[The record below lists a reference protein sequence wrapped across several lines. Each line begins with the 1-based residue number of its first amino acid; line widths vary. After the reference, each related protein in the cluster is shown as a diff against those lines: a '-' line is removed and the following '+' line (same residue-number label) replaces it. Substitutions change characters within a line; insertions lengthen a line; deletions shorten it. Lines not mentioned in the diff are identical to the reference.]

1 MDAAYNVM
9 AVHRMM
15 CRRSCMS
22 ILVLGELLPEG
33 GFAAGE
39 EGVFAGVP
47 AQEMRGLGVEAMVF
61 AGGPDFVEQEGA
73 GDFEGAVQVV
83 GEAAFFAAGGGDEGA
98 EFCFEDEVLAF
109 LGAEDDDQGAM
120 VAGIVLQSKEKKSRR
135 EAVASHNTP
144 NERFSRGGGAL
155 ASPG

>member
-1 MDAAYNVM
+1 MQVAMDAAYNVM

-15 CRRSCMS
+15 CRRSSMS

-61 AGGPDFVEQEGA
+61 AGGTDFVEQEGA

-83 GEAAFFAAGGGDEGA
+83 GEAAFFAAVGGGETAGVR
-98 EFCFEDEVLAF
+98 FED
-109 LGAEDDDQGAM
+109 
-120 VAGIVLQSKEKKSRR
+120 
-135 EAVASHNTP
+135 AVTDCLCARGDNHGFCV
-144 NERFSRGGGAL
+144 FSEPIG
-155 ASPG
+155 

>member
-1 MDAAYNVM
+1 MQVTMDAAYNVM

-83 GEAAFFAAGGGDEGA
+83 GEAAF
-98 EFCFEDEVLAF
+98 
-109 LGAEDDDQGAM
+109 LGAEDDDQGY
-120 VAGIVLQSKEKKSRR
+120 GVLGELGGPARTRLASRCGLLSFALRHGGGDCTPIKGKEKS
-135 EAVASHNTP
+135 A
-144 NERFSRGGGAL
+144 RGGGKPQH
-155 ASPG
+155 SK

>member
-1 MDAAYNVM
+1 M
-9 AVHRMM
+9 AVQRMM

-22 ILVLGELLPEG
+22 ILVLGELLAEG

-73 GDFEGAVQVV
+73 GGFEGAVQVV
-83 GEAAFFAAGGGDEGA
+83 GEAAFFAAGGGGEGA
-98 EFCFEDEVLAF
+98 GVCFGGGGLAF
-109 LGAEDDDQGAM
+109 LGAGGDGQGYG
-120 VAGIVLQSKEKKSRR
+120 VFLGL
-135 EAVASHNTP
+135 
-144 NERFSRGGGAL
+144 GGPA
-155 ASPG
+155 A